1 MRVKAMI
8 AALAAVGFMSAGLG
22 IYADHKIEGSAHA
35 ATTLN
40 AVSAPRVTERFGD
53 FASIAAQYGPA
64 VVNIS
69 VVGKTQQSADVPG
82 IDPNDPFYEFFRRFG
97 PQVPRGNA
105 PLVRGQGSGFIVSP
119 DGIILTNAH
128 VVDGAKE
135 VTVRLTDRREFTAK
149 VMGRDSRTDVA
160 VIKIDAKDLPTVKLG
175 DPQQVRVGNWVL
187 AIGSPFGFEN
197 SVTAGIVSAKSRA
210 LPDGTYVPF
219 IQTDV
224 AVNPGNSGGPL
235 FNTAG
240 EVVGINSQ
248 IYSRTGGYQGL
259 SFAIPIDV
267 ATNVKD
273 QLLAHGSVTRG
284 YLGIGIQDVTQRLA
298 DSFGLKR
305 PAGALIGSVTPD
317 SPAAKAGLESG
328 DVILKVDG
336 KAIERS
342 TDLPALVAD
351 MAPGTKANLEVW
363 RKGST
368 RTVQTTI
375 GTLDAEKIA
384 AADGSGAEAGR
395 LGVTVRALS
404 AEERTSAGVEGGL
417 VIEGAAGAAA
427 AAGLQT
433 GDIIVAVN
441 STPVSSASQ
450 LRRLVQKSDEHLAVL
465 IQRGDARIFIPVTLV
480 S

>member
-1 MRVKAMI
+1 MEGIMRVKAMI

-22 IYADHKIEGSAHA
+22 IYADHNIEGGARA
-35 ATTLN
+35 APTPN
-40 AVSAPRVTERFGD
+40 AVSAPHASERPGD
-53 FASIAAQYGPA
+53 FAGIAAQYGPA

-69 VVGKTQQSADVPG
+69 VIGKAQSTADAPGVPG
-82 IDPNDPFYEFFRRFG
+82 IDPNDPFFEFFRRFG

-149 VMGRDSRTDVA
+149 VTGSDSRTDVA
-160 VIKIDAKDLPTVKLG
+160 VIKIDAKNLPTVKLG
-175 DPQQVRVGNWVL
+175 DPHQVRVGNWVL
-187 AIGSPFGFEN
+187 AIGSPYGFEN
-197 SVTAGIVSAKSRA
+197 SVTAGIVSAKSRS

-248 IYSRTGGYQGL
+248 IFSRTGGYQGL

-267 ATNVKD
+267 ATKVKD

-284 YLGIGIQDVTQRLA
+284 YLGIGIQDVTHGLS
-298 DSFGLKR
+298 DSFGLQR

-317 SPAAKAGLESG
+317 SPAAKAGLKSG
-328 DVILKVDG
+328 DVILKVED

-342 TDLPALVAD
+342 TDLPAIIAD

-368 RTVQTTI
+368 RTIQATI
-375 GTLDAEKIA
+375 GALEPDKIA
-384 AADGSGAEAGR
+384 AAD
-395 LGVTVRALS
+395 LS
-404 AEERTSAGVEGGL
+404 PSRQGKPG
-417 VIEGAAGAAA
+417 
-427 AAGLQT
+427 
-433 GDIIVAVN
+433 
-441 STPVSSASQ
+441 P
-450 LRRLVQKSDEHLAVL
+450 
-465 IQRGDARIFIPVTLV
+465 
-480 S
+480 

>member
-1 MRVKAMI
+1 MEGIMKIKAMV
-8 AALAAVGFMSAGLG
+8 AALAAVGFISAGLG
-22 IYADHKIEGSAHA
+22 IYADHNINGGARA
-35 ATTLN
+35 APTPY
-40 AVSAPRVTERFGD
+40 AVNAPRASERPGD
-53 FASIAAQYGPA
+53 FAGIAAQYGPA

-69 VVGKTQQSADVPG
+69 VIGKGQQSADAPR
-82 IDPNDPFYEFFRRFG
+82 IDPSDPFFEFFHRFG
-97 PQVPRGNA
+97 PQVPRGDS

-149 VMGRDSRTDVA
+149 VMGSDSRTDVA

-175 DPQQVRVGNWVL
+175 DPRQVQVGNWVL

-197 SVTAGIVSAKSRA
+197 SVTAGIVSAKSRS

-248 IYSRTGGYQGL
+248 IFSRTGGYQGL

-267 ATNVKD
+267 ATRVKD

-284 YLGIGIQDVTQRLA
+284 YLGIGIQDVTQSLS
-298 DSFGLKR
+298 DSFGLQR

-317 SPAAKAGLESG
+317 SPAAKAGLKSG
-328 DVILKVDG
+328 DVILKVED
-336 KAIERS
+336 KVIERS
-342 TDLPALVAD
+342 TDLPAIIAD

-368 RTVQTTI
+368 RTIQATI
-375 GTLDAEKIA
+375 GALESDKIA
-384 AADGSGAEAGR
+384 AAE
-395 LGVTVRALS
+395 
-404 AEERTSAGVEGGL
+404 
-417 VIEGAAGAAA
+417 
-427 AAGLQT
+427 
-433 GDIIVAVN
+433 
-441 STPVSSASQ
+441 
-450 LRRLVQKSDEHLAVL
+450 
-465 IQRGDARIFIPVTLV
+465 
-480 S
+480 